1 MDKKQLNKTLFI
13 EAIKIIKSEPKK
25 SKEKVF
31 TNTVE
36 RYQIAISSYD
46 IIGCA
51 KIINELK
58 IYFDG
63 TLDHKIELENNTN
76 VLVVATKCFLEAIRN
91 IAQFDSYHSGNKK
104 HLENAE
110 DLLKVL
116 NISKDIINI
125 NNHKHLFEGLEW
137 Y

>member
-1 MDKKQLNKTLFI
+1 MDKKQLDKALFI
-13 EAIKIIKSEPKK
+13 EAIEIIKSKSIK
-25 SKEKVF
+25 SKEEMF
-31 TNTVE
+31 SRNVE
-36 RYQIAISSYD
+36 RYQAAISSYD

-58 IYFDG
+58 INFDG

-125 NNHKHLFEGLEW
+125 NNHKHLFEGLE
-137 Y
+137 

>member
-1 MDKKQLNKTLFI
+1 MDKKQLDKALFI
-13 EAIKIIKSEPKK
+13 EAIEIIKSKSIK
-25 SKEKVF
+25 SKEELF
-31 TNTVE
+31 SRNVE
-36 RYQIAISSYD
+36 RYQAAISSYD

-63 TLDHKIELENNTN
+63 TLDHKKELENNTN
-76 VLVVATKCFLEAIRN
+76 VLVVVTKCFLEAIRN
-91 IAQFDSYHSGNKK
+91 IAQFDSFHSANKK
-104 HLENAE
+104 HLENAG

-125 NNHKHLFEGLEW
+125 NDHKHLFEGLE
-137 Y
+137 